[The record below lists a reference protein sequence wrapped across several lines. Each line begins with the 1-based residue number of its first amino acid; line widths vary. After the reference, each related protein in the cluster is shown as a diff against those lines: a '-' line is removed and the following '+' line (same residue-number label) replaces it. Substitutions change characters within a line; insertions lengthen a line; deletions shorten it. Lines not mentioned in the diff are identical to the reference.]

1 MDEISRH
8 QRRSFLFML
17 AGAVPGIGLFGSAAP
32 IFGGGTFVTNY
43 TIQLDHLDEKAFSAY
58 NGDAAAIPFLKILLP
73 DLDSSWANHYLSVR
87 KNFASNKSLIRSSR
101 VLAKDSKSVSFV
113 NVWKSRESFVSYCE
127 SADMKYLDSKFRTA
141 GCLPSLSFRG

>member
-1 MDEISRH
+1 M
-8 QRRSFLFML
+8 FMV
-17 AGAVPGIGLFGSAAP
+17 AGVLPGIGLFGGTSAM
-32 IFGGGTFVTNY
+32 FGDKTFVTNY
-43 TIQLDHLDEKAFSAY
+43 TIHFDHLDEKAFSVY

-101 VLAKDSKSVSFV
+101 VLGKDSKSVSFV
-113 NVWKSRESFVSYCE
+113 NVWKSREAFVSYCE
-127 SADMKYLDSKFRTA
+127 SADMKYLDSKFRSA